1 METPCPPSTRSS
13 KMQSEFFHLLTSLP
27 SLSTFSARSGFF
39 PAASFMSFQQCEF
52 NFGWRPFKHPP
63 STTFSS
69 FNAASKVFNK
79 IERLKICH
87 TRCHPSCCGSA
98 TSYFPP
104 FSSCPP
110 HPTLCSS
117 TWITQWSPCV
127 SYPHIFISSYPLY
140 ILFCSLSILRCSV
153 HVLPPQHCPPLVGS
167 WSQADPASPN
177 QACRPQEV
185 ERQGGKFS

>member
-1 METPCPPSTRSS
+1 METPCPRSTRSS

-87 TRCHPSCCGSA
+87 TRCHPPCCVISWV
-98 TSYFPP
+98 SHLI
-104 FSSCPP
+104 FSSI
-110 HPTLCSS
+110 LILSS
-117 TWITQWSPCV
+117 SSNAVFLKLDHTMISMCLIS
-127 SYPHIFISSYPLY
+127 SYLHIFISSLYPLLFSFY
-140 ILFCSLSILRCSV
+140 PPLFCSCPPSSTLSSSSWILKPSRSCLAQSS
-153 HVLPPQHCPPLVGS
+153 LPPSRG
-167 WSQADPASPN
+167 
-177 QACRPQEV
+177 
-185 ERQGGKFS
+185 

>member
-13 KMQSEFFHLLTSLP
+13 KMQSEFIHLLTSLP
-27 SLSTFSARSGFF
+27 SLSTSFSRLGFF

-69 FNAASKVFNK
+69 FNAASKVSNK
-79 IERLKICH
+79 IDKLKICH
-87 TRCHPSCCGSA
+87 TRCHPPCCGSA
-98 TSYFPP
+98 TSYSPP
-104 FSSCPP
+104 SSSCPP
-110 HPTLCSS
+110 PPTLCSS
-117 TWITQWSPCV
+117 TWIVLWTPCV
-127 SYPHIFISSYPLY
+127 LLRPLH
-140 ILFCSLSILRCSV
+140 ILFCSLPIIRCSV
-153 HVLPPQHCPPLVGS
+153 HVLPPQHCPPLAGS
-167 WSQADPASPN
+167 WSQADPASPD

>member
-1 METPCPPSTRSS
+1 METPCPRSTRSS

-69 FNAASKVFNK
+69 FNATSKVFNK

-87 TRCHPSCCGSA
+87 TRCHPPCCITLA

-104 FSSCPP
+104 SSSCPP
-110 HPTLCSS
+110 VFLH
-117 TWITQWSPCV
+117 
-127 SYPHIFISSYPLY
+127 
-140 ILFCSLSILRCSV
+140 ILFCSLPMLRCSV

-167 WSQADPASPN
+167 
-177 QACRPQEV
+177 
-185 ERQGGKFS
+185 

>member
-27 SLSTFSARSGFF
+27 SLSTSSSRSGFF

-79 IERLKICH
+79 IDKLKICH
-87 TRCHPSCCGSA
+87 TRCHPQCCGLA
-98 TSYFPP
+98 TSYSPP
-104 FSSCPP
+104 YSSCPP
-110 HPTLCSS
+110 VFLKLDRTMNSMCPPPS
-117 TWITQWSPCV
+117 
-127 SYPHIFISSYPLY
+127 SSYPLLFSSY
-140 ILFCSLSILRCSV
+140 PPLFCSCPPFSTLSSSSWILKPSRSCLAQSS
-153 HVLPPQHCPPLVGS
+153 LPPSRG
-167 WSQADPASPN
+167 
-177 QACRPQEV
+177 
-185 ERQGGKFS
+185 